1 MFILNGSYGEP
12 GDWNLRKRKSI
23 LTKDNKPKLG
33 ALLDSDFSALR
44 AQVRSGQ
51 TLCPHRLPH
60 WTTQS
65 IQHACRSPG
74 DKESSGCG
82 SPSWPIFK
90 CQSPRSTEEVSFEHR
105 TLVKERDTRESIVG
119 RQSKGDNMTGSRGAR
134 RASQEVGQNTL
145 ILGHISSF

>member
-1 MFILNGSYGEP
+1 MGVKENLEIGILERG
-12 GDWNLRKRKSI
+12 KSI
-23 LTKDNKPKLG
+23 LSKDNKPKPRT
-33 ALLDSDFSALR
+33 LLDSDFSALR
-44 AQVRSGQ
+44 ARMWSGQ

-105 TLVKERDTRESIVG
+105 NLVKERDIREGIVG
-119 RQSKGDNMTGSRGAR
+119 RQSKGDNMTGPRGAR
-134 RASQEVGQNTL
+134 RASQAKWGKT
-145 ILGHISSF
+145 H